1 MRTFCQL
8 LMGAAV
14 TMSAPAA
21 AQEAVGDWIGT
32 LDAGGTRLR
41 IAVHIEQ
48 AADGT
53 LAGTLDSLDQRAF
66 GLALAGIVQH
76 GARLEFAVPVVS
88 GSYTG
93 EWDPAAMG
101 WRGSWRQ
108 GGAALPLA
116 LAPGGPPPQVPI
128 APEPLPADWRI
139 PADAGIGEAIA
150 ARIAERPGQ
159 GIVVGVLEHAGRR
172 IVAGGPQGAAPFDG
186 DTVFEIGSITKVFTA
201 LLLADMANKGEV
213 SLDDP
218 AETYLPAGATMPSRN
233 GRKIT
238 LADLSTHSS
247 SLPRLPDNMP
257 YGDPSDPYAD
267 YGEALLLEF
276 LSGYQLPHD
285 IGSQP
290 EYSNL
295 AVGLLG
301 YLLGR
306 AAGTDYETLLRERI
320 TGPLGMDDT
329 SIALSPDQ
337 QARFAPGFDIY
348 LRPAGP
354 WHLAALAG
362 AGAIRSTGNDMLKF
376 AAAALDPASP
386 IAGAMRTALSVR
398 RETGSANVEQALG
411 WQVVHPEAGR
421 ELIMHGGGTGG
432 YRSHLALEPSSGRA
446 VVALANAAAE
456 PSAADLALHLLVGAP
471 MAPTP
476 RVPAPPP
483 PPAERT
489 EVTLPVAEL
498 DRVVGRYD
506 FGDGIN
512 VITREGD
519 RLLSSRAG
527 VQTLPIYPEAP
538 LQFFFKAI
546 DAQYR
551 FTTDEAG
558 NVDGVVFTMPG
569 LERTG
574 KRIQP

>member
-1 MRTFCQL
+1 V
-8 LMGAAV
+8 AAM
-14 TMSAPAA
+14 TISAPAA
-21 AQEAVGDWIGT
+21 AQEAAGDWIGT
-32 LDAGGTRLR
+32 LEAGGTRLR
-41 IAVHIEQ
+41 IAVHIEP

-53 LAGTLDSLDQRAF
+53 LAGTLDSLDQGAF
-66 GLALAGIVQH
+66 GLPLAGIIAQ
-76 GARLEFAVPVVS
+76 GARLEFAVPAVA

-93 EWDPAAMG
+93 EWDPATMG

-116 LAPGGPPPQVPI
+116 LAPGGPPPQEPT

-139 PADAGIGEAIA
+139 PPDAGIGEAIA

-159 GIVVGVLEHAGRR
+159 GIVVGGLEPAGRR

-218 AETYLPAGATMPSRN
+218 AETYLPADATMPSRN

-238 LADLSTHSS
+238 LADLSTHTS

-257 YGDPSDPYAD
+257 YGDPQDPYAD

-276 LSGYQLPHD
+276 LSGHELRHD

-306 AAGTDYETLLRERI
+306 AAGTDYEALLRERI
-320 TGPLGMDDT
+320 TGPLGMADT
-329 SIALSPDQ
+329 SITLSADQ
-337 QARFAPGFDIY
+337 QSRFAPGLDTY
-348 LRPAGP
+348 LRPASP

-362 AGAIRSTGNDMLKF
+362 AGALRSTGNDMLKF
-376 AAAALDPASP
+376 AAAALDPTSP
-386 IAGAMRTALSVR
+386 IAAAMRTALSIR
-398 RETGSANVEQALG
+398 RDTGNPSVEQALG
-411 WQVVHPEAGR
+411 WQVVHPEPGR
-421 ELIMHGGGTGG
+421 ELVMHGGGTGG

-446 VVALANAAAE
+446 VVVLTNAAAE
-456 PSAADLALHLLVGAP
+456 PAAADLALHLLVGTR

-476 RVPAPPP
+476 AVPDAPPP
-483 PPAERT
+483 PAART
-489 EVTLPVAEL
+489 EVALPLAEL

-512 VITREGD
+512 VITRDGD
-519 RLLSSRAG
+519 RLLSSREG
-527 VQTLPIYPEAP
+527 VPTLPIYPEAP
-538 LQFFFKAI
+538 LLFFFKAI

-551 FTTDEAG
+551 FTTDAEG

-569 LERTG
+569 MERTA
-574 KRIQP
+574 KRIDP